1 VIPLVVVAA
10 ILAHPPA
17 TAASTGWT
25 AQPEVQRRLAA
36 GEVIVQSASEIDPP
50 QPRGHVRAAV
60 RIRAPAEA
68 IWKVITDC
76 RQTVAFVPGLKRCRE
91 VGRASDG
98 RWEDIEQEVRY
109 AWFLPTIRYV
119 FRAMY
124 DRPRRIELKLLSGDL
139 KAEEGTW
146 LLTPSP
152 DGSATVVEYEM
163 YIDPGFWIPQTIIS
177 RELRQDLPAALKG
190 LRKRVEAMEPGAL
203 RSAGAARL
211 SAGR

>member
-1 VIPLVVVAA
+1 MIPLVVLAT
-10 ILAHPPA
+10 ILAQPPA

-36 GEVIVQSASEIDPP
+36 GEVIVQSAGEIDPP
-50 QPRGHVRAAV
+50 QSRGHVRAAV
-60 RIRAPAEA
+60 RIKAPAET

-76 RQTVAFVPGLKRCRE
+76 RQTVAFVPGLKRCRQLD
-91 VGRASDG
+91 RASDG

-119 FRAMY
+119 FRALY

-146 LLTPSP
+146 LLTQSP

-163 YIDPGFWIPQTIIS
+163 YVDPGFWIPQAIVS
-177 RELRQDLPAALKG
+177 RELRQDLPAALRG
-190 LRKRVEAMEPGAL
+190 LRERVEGAEPRAL
-203 RSAGAARL
+203 RTAAAAGL